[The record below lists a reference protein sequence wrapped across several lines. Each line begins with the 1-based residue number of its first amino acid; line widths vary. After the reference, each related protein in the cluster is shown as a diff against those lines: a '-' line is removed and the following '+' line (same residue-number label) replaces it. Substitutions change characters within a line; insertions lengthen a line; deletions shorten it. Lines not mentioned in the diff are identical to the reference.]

1 MNKETAINPIEKKKR
16 ALPGE
21 MMILII
27 LIAMFIVLSIASNK
41 FMTWDNMTNL
51 MKQTSING
59 VVAIGMTFVIISSG
73 IDLSV
78 GAIVGFSGILAS
90 MLMVGGW
97 GIALSVLVAIVA
109 SAGVGV
115 ANGVLVHDGKVPP
128 FIATLGT
135 MTIVRGVIMLIT
147 DARMISGM
155 PDDFINFATSTILGI
170 PALAIIWIVAIII
183 AILIL
188 KFTVFGRNVYS
199 IGSNEEATRLSGV
212 NIRLN
217 IYGIYLV
224 SALCSAV
231 AGIMLASRVGNGL
244 PKGGD
249 GYELDAIAASVV
261 GGASLS
267 GGEGSI
273 VGTVIGALIMQTL
286 RNGGNLLGV
295 NSFILEIC
303 IGSLIIVAVLI
314 DKAKKK

>member
-97 GIALSVLVAIVA
+97 GIAPSVLVAIAA

>member
-97 GIALSVLVAIVA
+97 GIAPSVLVAIVA